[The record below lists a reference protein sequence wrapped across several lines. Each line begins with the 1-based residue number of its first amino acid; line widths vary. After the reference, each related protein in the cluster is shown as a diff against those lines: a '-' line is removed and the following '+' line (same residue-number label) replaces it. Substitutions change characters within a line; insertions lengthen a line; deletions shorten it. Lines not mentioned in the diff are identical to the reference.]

1 MAKTPAGNLKA
12 VSNYVSNHLRSY
24 TFRRN
29 NVYDADIIA
38 LLDQQPNVSGYLKAL
53 LREEAQKKGFGDL
66 RVVNKKP
73 PINPS
78 VGKFNP
84 EYYPG
89 IEREE
94 ADEAGQ

>member
-24 TFRRN
+24 TFRCN

-73 PINPS
+73 PINPN
-78 VGKFNP
+78 VEKFNP

-89 IEREE
+89 VDRIEPNEI
-94 ADEAGQ
+94 GQ

>member
-24 TFRRN
+24 TFRCN

-73 PINPS
+73 PINPN

-89 IEREE
+89 ADRIEPNEI
-94 ADEAGQ
+94 GQ